1 MTALLVALLCFVMSM
16 EYSCQIVPGVNE
28 LALKDY

>member
-1 MTALLVALLCFVMSM
+1 MTALLVALLCFVIST
-16 EYSCQIVPGVNE
+16 EYSCQIVPSLNQ